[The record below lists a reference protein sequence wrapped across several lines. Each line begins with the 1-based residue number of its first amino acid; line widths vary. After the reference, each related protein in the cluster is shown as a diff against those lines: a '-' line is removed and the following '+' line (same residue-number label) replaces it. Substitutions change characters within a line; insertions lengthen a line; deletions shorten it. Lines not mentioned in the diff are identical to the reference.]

1 MEIDLE
7 SLLIYY
13 YISWGMTDFW
23 FVFDPQMLL
32 RYAADIL
39 CPNKCLKKLI
49 FVDSELLLST
59 RILHSK
65 CNTL

>member
-23 FVFDPQMLL
+23 FVFDPQILL

-39 CPNKCLKKLI
+39 CPNKCLKSL
-49 FVDSELLLST
+49 FLLT
-59 RILHSK
+59 QN
-65 CNTL
+65 CY